1 MTKRLSGIH
10 AAWHFW
16 HAVSFSGESGLRKI
30 GLSGIH
36 PLTRRYI
43 FIRGKGYMERT
54 LILFCLLF
62 SSLSLASSSN
72 NALEFKEYLATEI
85 EADELRKVGLH
96 MVTLWEQQHD
106 IYITQKKFVSS
117 ELEEA
122 IDLMVNIVN
131 AERCLTEVQKHYP
144 SEPLL
149 KSKYFSSI
157 DLAFEYRKADGYLW
171 NLVREHQDVVLS
183 RIEKE
188 RCKDILSVSEI
199 ENITKR

>member
-1 MTKRLSGIH
+1 MTRRLSGIH

-16 HAVSFSGESGLRKI
+16 FAVSFGGEGGLRKV
-30 GLSGIH
+30 GLCGIH
-36 PLTRRYI
+36 PLTQRYI
-43 FIRGKGYMERT
+43 FIRGKRYMERT

-62 SSLSLASSSN
+62 SSLSLASSTN

-85 EADELRKVGLH
+85 EAKELKKVGLH
-96 MVTLWEQQHD
+96 MLTLWEQQHD
-106 IYITQKKFVSS
+106 IYIKQKKFVSS
-117 ELEEA
+117 ELEVA

-131 AERCLTEVQKHYP
+131 AERCLTEVQKHYS

-149 KSKYFSSI
+149 KSKYFNSI

-171 NLVREHQDVVLS
+171 NLVREHQDVVFS

>member
-1 MTKRLSGIH
+1 M
-10 AAWHFW
+10 
-16 HAVSFSGESGLRKI
+16 SFSGESGLRKA
-30 GLSGIH
+30 GLCGIH
-36 PLTRRYI
+36 PLTQRYI
-43 FIRGKGYMERT
+43 FIRGKGYMGRT
-54 LILFCLLF
+54 LIIFCLLF

-85 EADELRKVGLH
+85 EAEELRKVGLH